1 MNSKWRGEVGE
12 GGEGWQWQQ
21 EERKEKNINC
31 TARQTP
37 KKLLTNER
45 IRGGRWGSGE
55 AEQRERAKRM
65 GRTRNRQLE
74 TLKPLLHEAK
84 RKEWMRG
91 REGGTHYLMTDGTRE
106 GGERGRGRGR
116 GGNGERLIFQ
126 LLLPGDFM
134 SPSALRHPCALWKH

>member
-1 MNSKWRGEVGE
+1 
-12 GGEGWQWQQ
+12 
-21 EERKEKNINC
+21 
-31 TARQTP
+31 
-37 KKLLTNER
+37 
-45 IRGGRWGSGE
+45 
-55 AEQRERAKRM
+55 M

-106 GGERGRGRGR
+106 GGGRGRGRGR

-134 SPSALRHPCALWKH
+134 SPPPFVTPALSGSIECVDEPAQQL